1 MSPRSPLLPIV
12 IALIGIASFGVMDG
26 LMKVATL
33 ALGAYGAMFWRNMAG
48 TLIMLPVWLRRG
60 NGWPKRES
68 MKLHLLRSAISGVLA
83 TLFFYGLARTPIG
96 EAMALTF
103 IAPLIALYLA
113 AFLLGETVSRRAVI
127 GSLIGL
133 VGVMVIAIGKFS
145 GNYTAESIQGL
156 IALLVSA
163 TLYAWYLVLQ
173 RQQSQIACPE
183 EIAFFQTFLVFC
195 MLGIGAWWFAP
206 PPALGDWRVL
216 IGSAVLSLSSLMLL
230 SWAYAR
236 AEAQVL
242 VPLEYTGFI
251 SAALFGWLVF
261 NEELTWRT
269 MFGATL
275 IVAGCL
281 LASRRDE
288 PHLEPV

>member
-1 MSPRSPLLPIV
+1 MPPRSPLLPIV

-173 RQQSQIACPE
+173 RQQSQLACPE

-206 PPALGDWRVL
+206 LPALGDWRVL

-261 NEELTWRT
+261 HEELTWRT
-269 MFGATL
+269 MFGVTL